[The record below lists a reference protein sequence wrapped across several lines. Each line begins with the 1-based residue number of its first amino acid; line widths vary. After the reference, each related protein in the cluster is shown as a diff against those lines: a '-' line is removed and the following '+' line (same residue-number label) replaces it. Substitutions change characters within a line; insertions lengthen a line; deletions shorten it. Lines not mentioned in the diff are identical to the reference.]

1 MGFDDLVDCSSFVS
15 AAIGQVGYSAG
26 AASHAIG
33 ELSKAMGG
41 YSHAEG
47 YSSNV
52 PKDLIGLGGFTKD
65 GYEFLKADG
74 SWEEVKLPKKQITI
88 DRIVKMSIVR
98 KPLVKFDGTKSVT
111 FDAKIDW
118 DILEKNY
125 GPFNRGDIV
134 FYK

>member
-15 AAIGQVGYSAG
+15 AAIGQMGHSVG

-33 ELSKAMGG
+33 ELSKALNG

-47 YSSNV
+47 YSNEV

-74 SWEEVKLPKKQITI
+74 SWEEVKLPKKQIAI
-88 DRIVKMSIVR
+88 SRIVKMSVYRVNDREEIMR
-98 KPLVKFDGTKSVT
+98 
-111 FDAKIDW
+111 W
-118 DILEKNY
+118 
-125 GPFNRGDIV
+125 
-134 FYK
+134 

>member
-15 AAIGQVGYSAG
+15 AAIGQMGHSVG

-33 ELSKAMGG
+33 ELSKAVSG
-41 YSHAEG
+41 YGHAEG
-47 YSSNV
+47 YSSNAV

-88 DRIVKMSIVR
+88 DRIVKMSVYRVNDREEIMR
-98 KPLVKFDGTKSVT
+98 
-111 FDAKIDW
+111 W
-118 DILEKNY
+118 
-125 GPFNRGDIV
+125 
-134 FYK
+134 